1 MNKKIIINFKKNL
14 LDIVIILTLT
24 IVLPK
29 SVEAILGINSRYIV
43 NLDFLLILLF
53 VSGSLLVLPVIY
65 GLYLIIYFI
74 LIIFESHYFFNIS
87 ELIFSI
93 KELTS
98 YQKNKTFLVVVFF
111 PVIIFAV
118 FILNKYIVERNKNIK
133 YKIAYISLI
142 LIVLDA
148 ANGSNRLN
156 LEIAFKYTSNILSSS
171 VVRLIDQ
178 QLHRNTAPPDI
189 TNHFIESATSK
200 YTGWNSSDKKNIVL
214 IIVESMSTF
223 KDDKVFEY
231 IYGDLFK
238 NNNNFQI
245 STGFI
250 PKGYGSTPGG
260 EYREICQTKA
270 SHFYNDHVDY
280 LSCLPNFLN
289 LNYDSIS
296 FHGTSKYIFN
306 RNKYYEKMGFK
317 KSLFLEQ
324 LSNLEKC
331 DGSFPGVCDLSLI
344 MSIQQ
349 LLKESVTPK
358 FIYFLTLSSHL
369 PVSRMLST
377 QENKVC
383 FELSIRQ
390 EACPYL
396 FRIKDIIKGIEILLN
411 TESVLATDFIIVGDH
426 PAPLLNSSISGMI
439 DANNVPYFIFQNNNL
454 RR

>member
-1 MNKKIIINFKKNL
+1 MIQKKFSNFNTNL
-14 LDIVIILTLT
+14 IEIVIILTLA

-29 SVEAILGINSRYIV
+29 LVQAILGINSGYIV

-53 VSGSLLVLPVIY
+53 VTGNLLALPIIY
-65 GLYLIIYFI
+65 GLYLILYII
-74 LIIFESHYFFNIS
+74 VLIFESHYFFNIS
-87 ELIFSI
+87 EIIFSI
-93 KELTS
+93 KELIG
-98 YQKNKTFLVVVFF
+98 YQKNKTFSIIVFF
-111 PVIIFAV
+111 FIIIFAV
-118 FILNKYIVERNKNIK
+118 FMLGKYIKERGRNIK
-133 YKIAYISLI
+133 YKIAFVSLF

-189 TNHFIESATSK
+189 SNHFIESATSK
-200 YTGWNSSDKKNIVL
+200 YKGWDSTEKNIVL
-214 IIVESMSTF
+214 IIVESMSIF

-231 IYGDLFK
+231 VYGDLFK
-238 NNNNFQI
+238 SNKNYQI
-245 STGFI
+245 STGFV

-270 SHFYNDHVDY
+270 SHLYNDHVDY
-280 LSCLPNFLN
+280 LNCLPNFLN
-289 LNYDSIS
+289 LNYESIS
-296 FHGTSKYIFN
+296 FHGSSKYIFN
-306 RNKYYEKMGFK
+306 RYKYYEKMGFN

-349 LLKESVTPK
+349 LLKESETPK

-369 PVSRMLST
+369 PVSRNLST
-377 QENKVC
+377 HEYKVC
-383 FELSIRQ
+383 FELSIGQ
-390 EACPYL
+390 DACPYL
-396 FRIKDIIKGIEILLN
+396 FTIKDITKGVETLLN
-411 TESVLATDFIIVGDH
+411 TESVLRTDFIIVGDH
-426 PAPLLNSSISGMI
+426 PAPRLNSSISEMI